1 MQSTFTLTVQRPLY
15 ILPLIVLTQ
24 FAGTS
29 LWFAGNA
36 ILADIPALATR
47 PHAIG
52 HITSAVQIGFIIGTL
67 VFAILTIADRF
78 SPVKVF
84 FVSSLLAA
92 GFNACTLWVADNYG
106 YMLLFRFLT
115 GFMLAGIYPVGMK
128 IAADWFDK
136 GLGKALG
143 YLVGA
148 LVLGTAFPHFLKG
161 VSVHFSWQ
169 QVVLFTSAFALTGG
183 LLILTF
189 VPDGPFKKQGSG
201 FHPRILG
208 QVFRSK
214 EFKAASFGYFGHM
227 WELYTL
233 WAFVP
238 VMLTMNTK
246 RYGITYNVPLWSFI
260 IIGIGGISCMTGG
273 YLSQKIG
280 SARVARYA
288 LVGSCICAAS
298 SFFFINMPPWIFLPY
313 LIIWGIT
320 VTPDSPQFSSL
331 TALAAPPAYK
341 GTAVTAVVCIGF
353 TISII
358 SIQIISYLFT
368 LYPQTIVF
376 TTLAIGPLL
385 GIIAF
390 RRQVAA
396 AR

>member
-1 MQSTFTLTVQRPLY
+1 MQSTLTLTVQRPRH
-15 ILPLIVLTQ
+15 ILPLIVLAQ

-36 ILADIPALATR
+36 IMADIPALATR

-52 HITSAVQIGFIIGTL
+52 QMTSAVQIGFIVGTL

-92 GFNACTLWVADNYG
+92 GFNTCTLWVADNYG

-169 QVVLFTSAFALTGG
+169 QVVLFTSVFALTGG

-189 VPDGPFKKQGSG
+189 VSDGPFKKQGSG
-201 FHPRILG
+201 FHPGILG

-214 EFKAASFGYFGHM
+214 EFRAASFGYFGHM

-238 VMLTMNTK
+238 VMLTMNAK
-246 RYGITYNVPLWSFI
+246 RYGITHNVPLWSFI
-260 IIGIGGISCMTGG
+260 IIGIGGISCMAGG

-280 SARVARYA
+280 SARVALYA
-288 LVGSCICAAS
+288 LVGSGICAAS
-298 SFFFINMPPWIFLPY
+298 SFFFINTPPWIFLPY

-368 LYPQTIVF
+368 LYPQTLVF
-376 TTLAIGPLL
+376 STLAIGPLL
-385 GIIAF
+385 GILAC
-390 RRQVAA
+390 RRSIGE
-396 AR
+396 R